1 MQNSGVHV
9 HKTRMSQN
17 VSLPRLRLGKTAN
30 YFPVSGITF
39 LTKFPKVE
47 ECHHQEMSFQTLL

>member
-39 LTKFPKVE
+39 FNEIP
-47 ECHHQEMSFQTLL
+47 